1 MQVRESIPM
10 RISTLRSMDGEV
22 CVRASST
29 SGATISP
36 VRAQK
41 RASSSSSESPARWPR
56 SCR

>member
-1 MQVRESIPM
+1 MQVRESMPM
-10 RISTLRSMDGEV
+10 RISTLRSIDGEV

-36 VRAQK
+36 ASAQK
-41 RASSSSSESPARWPR
+41 RASSCSSVSPARWPR